1 MYKQVKFI
9 TGNSL
14 DDLETRLN
22 DYLKSVDSDV
32 SIKYDFNKSIAVVEQ
47 SSTVNSEL
55 CCECLYWHDEG
66 GLNGKCKLTGDI
78 ADYRHRCNR
87 YRKVK

>member
-32 SIKYDFNKSIAVVEQ
+32 AIKYDFNKSIAVVEQ
-47 SSTVNSEL
+47 SNTVNSEL
-55 CCECLYWHDEG
+55 CCECFHWNDEG
-66 GLNGKCKLTGDI
+66 GLNGTCNLTGEI

-87 YRKVK
+87 YRAIK